1 VRLMAKVTIPL
12 ESGDDG
18 PTNTGAIPLKVQR
31 AMQTLRPEAAYF
43 LEEEGKWE
51 CFFVFNLDF
60 ATLVRPLFPGLDASF
75 QVRPVMNAA
84 EFQALGDA
92 RGGDQPTIG
101 KAEDL
106 VTDLSPEPNRP
117 PEWLRPP
124 DPEWPY
130 VTTQRERDKR
140 AKKFLKED

>member
-1 VRLMAKVTIPL
+1 MAKVTIPL
-12 ESGDDG
+12 ESGEDG
-18 PTNTGAIPLKVQR
+18 PTHTGAIPLTVQR
-31 AMQTLRPEAAYF
+31 AMQNLRPESAYF

-60 ATLVRPLFPGLDASF
+60 ATLIEPLFPGLDASF

-84 EFQALGDA
+84 EFRALGDA
-92 RGGDQPTIG
+92 PGGDQPTVG

-106 VTDLSPEPNRP
+106 VTDLSPGANKP

-124 DPEWPY
+124 DTEWPY

-140 AKKFLKED
+140 AKKLLEED